1 MQGIDEREG
10 EGWRKTYKTKNK
22 KKRTQKNN
30 TRGENWKWG
39 SFQRLRKLPGRIA
52 ICVISRV
59 TDASGE
65 GGQVSQLKRKVQS
78 HRRNHHRH
86 HQHNHHHHHHHQKC
100 KGNGL
105 LRSSGPLTMVC
116 TSLLHSRPQA
126 MSLVQLS
133 QVITVTVK
141 AKKFL
146 SDTLKAWLRV
156 GHTGRNV

>member
-1 MQGIDEREG
+1 MRERERAD
-10 EGWRKTYKTKNK
+10 EKPTKQKTKK
-22 KKRTQKNN
+22 EDPKNN
-30 TRGENWKWG
+30 TRGENQKWG

-65 GGQVSQLKRKVQS
+65 GGQVSQHKRKVQS

-105 LRSSGPLTMVC
+105 LRSSGPLTM
-116 TSLLHSRPQA
+116 LP
-126 MSLVQLS
+126 LS
-133 QVITVTVK
+133 CI
-141 AKKFL
+141 L
-146 SDTLKAWLRV
+146 SPKLCHWCNCPK
-156 GHTGRNV
+156 